1 MWSRSFPGVRLA
13 AAAIVGIVAIGVVT
27 YLRASRPPPQI
38 SAAPAPSTSSDTA
51 GGEAAIEHA
60 LAMART
66 DSASIK
72 ARWIEDLSGFDLSGL
87 SAARR
92 DLFLRA
98 ANSQR
103 CTCGCG
109 YTLAGCRQSDMSC
122 DISGP
127 RLAALLDSVRT
138 GALRGAA
145 GLRERPHS
153 GS

>member
-1 MWSRSFPGVRLA
+1 MSAPSHLGFRLA
-13 AAAIVGIVAIGVVT
+13 AAAIVAAVAIGAAIA
-27 YLRASRPPPQI
+27 LRGSHPP
-38 SAAPAPSTSSDTA
+38 AAPAAPTVAPSDTA
-51 GGEAAIEHA
+51 ANDAAIEHA
-60 LAMART
+60 LAVART

-72 ARWIEDLSGFDLSGL
+72 ARWIEDISGMDVSGL

-92 DLFLRA
+92 EIFLRA

-127 RLAALLDSVRT
+127 RLTALLDSVRA
-138 GALRGAA
+138 GKLRDAS
-145 GLRERPHS
+145 GLRARPRA
-153 GS
+153 GG

>member
-1 MWSRSFPGVRLA
+1 MRTGSFLGFRLA
-13 AAAIVGIVAIGVVT
+13 AAAIVGVVAIGVT
-27 YLRASRPPPQI
+27 IALRASHPPPLP
-38 SAAPAPSTSSDTA
+38 ATGALAPSDTA
-51 GGEAAIEHA
+51 ANDATIEHA
-60 LAMART
+60 LAAART

-72 ARWIEDLSGFDLSGL
+72 ARWIEDISGVDVSGL
-87 SAARR
+87 TANQRTI
-92 DLFLRA
+92 FLRA
-98 ANSQR
+98 ANSQS

-138 GALRGAA
+138 GKLRGAS

-153 GS
+153 